1 MKKIGIFTF
10 FQTNYGAVLQAY
22 ALQHYLQQ
30 QPDTVVEIID
40 FTTSNHL
47 IDQKVFQK
55 QGTKNPVKL
64 LAYWFFTIIHYGQLK
79 RRIKRTWDFKKK
91 YFNFTRRYSS
101 VEDVLRNHPVEDIYI
116 TGSDQ
121 VFNPNARYVP
131 VYYLNFDKGGGKKVA
146 YAPSFGISEFD
157 DKITEKISDYIKD
170 FDCLSCREPAGAEYL
185 SKISGKEVPVVVDP
199 VLLHN
204 SEEWAKIAV
213 SPNYG
218 KEYIFIYDL
227 NGAENLIHI
236 AKNIQKHTGMPIVCL
251 TGKREKSYPV
261 NKQIYD
267 AGPAEFVGWLKE
279 ASYVVTDSFHGTVFS
294 LIFCKQFFTFIALEK
309 TSTRIKNILSESK
322 LQNRIVTK
330 DNLKNFDFDKYHSI
344 DEFTLDGIINSSKY
358 YIERALQ

>member
-30 QPDTVVEIID
+30 QPDTNVEIVD
-40 FTTSNHL
+40 FTTPNHL
-47 IDQKVFQK
+47 LDHKVFQK
-55 QGTKNPVKL
+55 QGTKNPVKII
-64 LAYWFFTIIHYGQLK
+64 AYWLLTIFHYGQLK
-79 RRIKRTWDFKKK
+79 RRVNRTWDFKRK
-91 YFNFTRRYSS
+91 YFNYTRRYSS
-101 VEDVLRNHPVEDIYI
+101 VDDVLKNHPIEDIYF

-131 VYYLNFDKGGGKKVA
+131 VYYLNFDKGNGKKVA

-157 DKITEKISDYIKD
+157 DNITAKISDYIKD
-170 FDCLSCREPAGAEYL
+170 FDYLSCREPAGAEYL
-185 SKISGKEVPVVVDP
+185 SKITGSEVPVVVDP

-204 SEEWAKIAV
+204 SEEWGKVAV

-236 AKNIQKHTGMPIVCL
+236 AKNIQKHTGLPIVCL
-251 TGKREKSYPV
+251 TGKREKFYPV

-267 AGPAEFVGWLKE
+267 SGPAEFLGWIKK

-294 LIFCKQFFTFIALEK
+294 LIFCKQFFSFIALEK
-309 TSTRIKNILSESK
+309 TSSRIKSILDKVRLS
-322 LQNRIVTK
+322 NRIVTRISVP
-330 DNLKNFDFDKYHSI
+330 NFDFSDFEKIESI
-344 DEFTLDGIINSSKY
+344 QLDVINKDSKS
-358 YIERALQ
+358 YIKQALS